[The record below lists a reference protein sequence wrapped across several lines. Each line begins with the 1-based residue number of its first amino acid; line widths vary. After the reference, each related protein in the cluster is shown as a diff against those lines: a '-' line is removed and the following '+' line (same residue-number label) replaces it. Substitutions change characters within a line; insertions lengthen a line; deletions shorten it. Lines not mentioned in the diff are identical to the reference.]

1 MTSLEE
7 LREVRSQKLQKLKD
21 FGIEPYP
28 AESNRTHGINEAIE
42 NFSQFEIDPTV
53 SLVDI
58 SKSKMIVLAGR
69 VMSIRTQGAITFFN
83 IFDGTETFQG
93 FLRCPKVDQT
103 TAGDDEIREYQK
115 LLKEVEL
122 FTDIVDTGDFIEIKG
137 PLFRTKTDQMS
148 MMVNSW
154 RMLSKSLLP
163 LPEKWHGLQDIE
175 ERYRKRYLDILS
187 NPELRDIFQKK
198 AKFWQAIRTFMIDK
212 DFLEV
217 ETPSLEV
224 TTGGAEAEPFKT
236 HHNDLDIDVYMRIS
250 VGELWQK
257 RLMAGGFPK
266 TFEIGR
272 AYRNEG
278 TSPNHAQEFT
288 NCEFYWAYA
297 DYLKGMDFV
306 RELYIKIAKDVFGTT
321 KFTTRDHTFDL
332 SDEWKKISYVEEIE
346 RQTGI
351 DVYDTDEGE
360 LIEKLKELGIKSDA
374 LTRERMIDSLWKYC
388 RKSISGPAFIIDY
401 PDFMQPLAKRSHTN
415 PKAVEQFQ
423 VLLGGA
429 EIGKGY
435 SELNDPLDQRTRFEH
450 QQSLLRAGD
459 KEAMMPEWD
468 FVEMLEHGM
477 PPTFRL
483 WLR

>member
-1 MTSLEE
+1 
-7 LREVRSQKLQKLKD
+7 
-21 FGIEPYP
+21 
-28 AESNRTHGINEAIE
+28 
-42 NFSQFEIDPTV
+42 
-53 SLVDI
+53 
-58 SKSKMIVLAGR
+58 
-69 VMSIRTQGAITFFN
+69 
-83 IFDGTETFQG
+83 
-93 FLRCPKVDQT
+93 
-103 TAGDDEIREYQK
+103 
-115 LLKEVEL
+115 
-122 FTDIVDTGDFIEIKG
+122 
-137 PLFRTKTDQMS
+137 
-148 MMVNSW
+148 
-154 RMLSKSLLP
+154 
-163 LPEKWHGLQDIE
+163 
-175 ERYRKRYLDILS
+175 
-187 NPELRDIFQKK
+187 
-198 AKFWQAIRTFMIDK
+198 MIDK

-477 PPTFRL
+477 PPTFGFGFGERL
-483 WLR
+483 FTFLVDKPLREVQLFPLMRPRDR